1 MPAPP
6 PLTPEVLLRAYAAGY
21 FPMGETADDPTLF
34 WVEPEWRALIPLDAF
49 HVSRRLARTI
59 RARPYEIRI
68 DTAFRAV
75 MEACA
80 APVPGRK
87 QTWINQPILALYTA
101 LHAMGH
107 AHSVEAW
114 QDGRLVGGLYGVSLG
129 AAFFGESMFARADD
143 ASKIALVH
151 LVARLRAGGYRL
163 LDAQFMTEHLRQ
175 FGTVEIAQA
184 DYLVLLAEAIAAEAD
199 FRALAEAAS
208 PQLVLQSIA
217 QTS

>member
-1 MPAPP
+1 MAEPA
-6 PLTPEVLLRAYAAGY
+6 LTPDLLLRAYASGY

-34 WVEPEWRALIPLDAF
+34 WVEPEFRALIPLDGF
-49 HVSRRLARTI
+49 HLPKRLARSV
-59 RARPYEIRI
+59 RGAPYDIRI
-68 DTAFRAV
+68 DTAFRDV

-80 APVPGRK
+80 EPAPGRRK
-87 QTWINQPILALYTA
+87 TWINRPILELYTA
-101 LHAMGH
+101 LHRLGH

-114 QDGRLVGGLYGVSLG
+114 QGGLLVGGLYGVSLG
-129 AAFFGESMFARADD
+129 AAFFGESMFARARD

-151 LVARLRAGGYRL
+151 LVARLIVGGYRL

-175 FGTVEIAQA
+175 FGTVEIKQA
-184 DYLVLLAEAIAAEAD
+184 DYLVLLADAVARDAD
-199 FRALAEAAS
+199 FRALAEDAP